1 MRSDICHTTNLFQ
14 MINQIVVHTQAGPVH
29 GQLQEQQVS
38 LSNSGL
44 LPKFSKV
51 KFYTILCL
59 LSIVFLRTQGRSLM
73 RNSDFPDSPL
83 IKINDVAGL
92 FNLKEGSKVSLTIFD
107 SKFKGYTLSGVVKN
121 HSNMGS
127 NSGVLNIALV
137 GSGVE
142 YKLLVTRK
150 ILYNNLV
157 YKIKLIDKKTN
168 TWYTQDSSD
177 KEYYTL
183 SAKAQKHIVTE

>member
-1 MRSDICHTTNLFQ
+1 
-14 MINQIVVHTQAGPVH
+14 
-29 GQLQEQQVS
+29 
-38 LSNSGL
+38 
-44 LPKFSKV
+44 
-51 KFYTILCL
+51 
-59 LSIVFLRTQGRSLM
+59 M
-73 RNSDFPDSPL
+73 RNSDFPASPL

-92 FNLKEGSKVSLTIFD
+92 FNLQKGSKFSLTIFD
-107 SKFKGYTLSGVVKN
+107 SKFTGYTLSGVVKSHLN
-121 HSNMGS
+121 EGS
-127 NSGVLNIALV
+127 NSGVLNIALM

-157 YKIKLIDKKTN
+157 YKIILIDKKTN

-183 SAKAQKHIVTE
+183 SAKSQKLIVTE